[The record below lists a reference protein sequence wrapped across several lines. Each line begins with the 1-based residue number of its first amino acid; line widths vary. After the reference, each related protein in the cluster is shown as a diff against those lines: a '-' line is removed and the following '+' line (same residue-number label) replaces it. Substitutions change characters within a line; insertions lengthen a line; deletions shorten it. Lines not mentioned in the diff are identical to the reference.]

1 MLHQNG
7 ILSVLRTHKI
17 LLDTSFALE
26 SGFPEFIQTFAPAFR
41 RNPILIPALVLW
53 ELKEKYRQSM
63 WRPMARSALELIAL
77 LILSRQAEI
86 RRERCDRFQDL
97 VILRVTLQ
105 HMLAHDIVVLTN
117 DCKLMLD
124 LRAIWN
130 CKSVRSRQHLE
141 VLKINGTNQRPCIF
155 DEWACH
161 TERHPTSTMCAEE

>member
-1 MLHQNG
+1 MPHQND
-7 ILSVLRTHKI
+7 IFSVVRTHKI
-17 LLDTSFALE
+17 LLDTSFAMQP
-26 SGFPEFIQTFAPAFR
+26 GFPEFIQTFAPVFR
-41 RNPILIPALVLW
+41 RNHILIPALVLW
-53 ELKEKYRQSM
+53 ELKEKYREHTSC
-63 WRPMARSALELIAL
+63 PIARSTLELLAL
-77 LILSRQAEI
+77 LILSRQAEV

-124 LRAIWN
+124 LRALWN

-141 VLKINGTNQRPCIF
+141 VLKIHATTQRPCVF

-161 TERHPTSTMCAEE
+161 TERHPTSTMCAED